1 MKLRVIP
8 TKVHGA
14 VDMAT
19 GPALIAAPTLLRMNG
34 NKGATI
40 PPRAVGAAALVNA
53 LLTDYE
59 FGLKRLLPM
68 RTHLALDAVGGIT
81 LAATPFLTRASKKGV
96 RHWLPHA
103 VLGANE
109 VFLALTTKQRPPRA
123 QRLRAWAPRGALS
136 AAGVAALAG
145 AAMVA
150 KRKRTDD

>member
-40 PPRAVGAAALVNA
+40 PPRAVGAAAIVNA

-81 LAATPFLTRASKKGV
+81 LAATPFITRASKKGI

-145 AAMVA
+145 AAVIT
-150 KRKRTDD
+150 KRKRKDS